1 MSHAIKSVVL
11 AALVLG
17 ASDVGYTQVPPG
29 YQAPASIVSESCLDP
44 DAERLNWHWIGD
56 YLRGA
61 EAEHDRLAKD
71 FAIPPRHWFRKH
83 VLDRTTFE
91 LSYGDNYKLRP
102 GDEFVIDTDS
112 EGASWDLTYKLP
124 LSVFGQEQEKA
135 RERKT
140 EAERVAES
148 RLRFR
153 TLLFDFKAAVAKYD
167 EGEKLASELAAAEKL
182 AIQIA
187 SVSPLF
193 ATTCL
198 TVSL

>member
-1 MSHAIKSVVL
+1 MSHAMKSVVL

-17 ASDVGYTQVPPG
+17 VSDFGYTQVPPG
-29 YQAPASIVSESCLDP
+29 YEETASIISESCLDP
-44 DAERLNWHWIGD
+44 GAENLNWHWLGD

-61 EAEHDRLAKD
+61 EDEHDRLAKD
-71 FAIPPRHWFRKH
+71 FAIPKRHWFWKH

-112 EGASWDLTYKLP
+112 DGASWDFTYKLP
-124 LSVFGQEQEKA
+124 LSVFGPEQEKA

-167 EGEKLASELAAAEKL
+167 EGEKLASELVAAEKL
-182 AIQIA
+182 AIQIG
-187 SVSPLF
+187 SSSPLF
-193 ATTCL
+193 AEKCL
-198 TVSL
+198 RVSL